1 MGTDACATGLR
12 GRPVQL
18 KPPMPVY
25 EYSCR
30 RCGNEFEH
38 LVLRSS
44 PPAECPECHSS
55 DLLQMISLYAVSS
68 ESIRDANLLGQHKRV
83 ADRRNDK
90 ARQEHDALHSHF
102 EDDIN
107 G

>member
-1 MGTDACATGLR
+1 
-12 GRPVQL
+12 
-18 KPPMPVY
+18 
-25 EYSCR
+25 
-30 RCGNEFEH
+30 
-38 LVLRSS
+38 
-44 PPAECPECHSS
+44 
-55 DLLQMISLYAVSS
+55 MISLYAVSS